1 MTSGRR
7 EPTSTS
13 TRPDPSTGGERSPW
27 RSVAIPS
34 EHGGWGL
41 TGEPILLGL
50 LLAFSWAGAAVGAAA
65 LLAFLMRTPLK
76 LALVD
81 RRRNRSLDRTRLAW
95 RVALG
100 ELSVLVVLGAVAL
113 WAAGWEWLLPV
124 AIAAPLVGI
133 ELWFDIRSR
142 SRRLIPE
149 LCGTVGIASV
159 AAAIVVAGDGETR
172 LAIAAWLILAGRGL
186 ASVPF
191 VRTQIQRLHR
201 GEASLGSTDLFQLL
215 GALLA
220 LSAIALESAVV
231 AGSVAV
237 VLLAVAQAAW
247 LRRPAAPPMVTGYR
261 QMAFGFAV
269 VGATAASVALL
280 A

>member
-1 MTSGRR
+1 MTAGQP
-7 EPTSTS
+7 EPAPTT
-13 TRPDPSTGGERSPW
+13 TRPDSSTNGDRSPW

-50 LLAFSWAGAAVGAAA
+50 LLAFSWGGAAVGAAA
-65 LLAFLMRTPLK
+65 LLAFLVRTPLK

-81 RRRNRSLDRTRLAW
+81 RRRNRSLARTRLAW
-95 RVALG
+95 RVAVG
-100 ELSVLVVLGAVAL
+100 ELSAIVVLGATAL
-113 WAAGWEWLLPV
+113 WAAGWEWLVPV

-159 AAAIVVAGDGETR
+159 VAAIVVAGNGETR

-201 GEASLGSTDLFQLL
+201 GEVSLGPTDLFQLL

-220 LSAIALESAVV
+220 LAAIALESAVV
-231 AGSVAV
+231 AGSLAV

-247 LRRPAAPPMVTGYR
+247 LRRPVAPPIVTGYR

-280 A
+280 G